1 VAAIAVTISRPWS
14 VQHPAGFSM
23 TTDFRVQLDIFRGP
37 MDLLLYLVQKH
48 ELVLTEIPI
57 GMVTEQFL
65 EYLDI
70 LKELDIDSVGEF
82 VELASTLMEMKS
94 RLVLPSV
101 ESEDELL
108 DDPRDELVQRLLE
121 YKKYRDAATVLEEQG
136 RTWQERRARV
146 ANDLPPR
153 NIDISEQPILE
164 VELWD
169 LVSAMGRILRDT
181 QQLQPANIVYDETPI
196 HVYMQ
201 DIHDRLAEEGR
212 VAFSDLFTA
221 GMHKSALIGIFLAIL
236 ELIRHHSMQA
246 EQDPAHGEIW
256 IQVSGESLGSLSL
269 DGVDTY
275 GTPPEDPEHDE
286 TEEGAQADEHP
297 SD

>member
-1 VAAIAVTISRPWS
+1 CGDRVFEREKYDKNQTTSLMAAIAVTIAHPLSTIPD
-14 VQHPAGFSM
+14 PAGFPM

-57 GMVTEQFL
+57 GVVTEQFL

-82 VELASTLMEMKS
+82 VELASTLTEMKS

-136 RTWQERRARV
+136 RTWQERRSRV

-164 VELWD
+164 V
-169 LVSAMGRILRDT
+169 
-181 QQLQPANIVYDETPI
+181 
-196 HVYMQ
+196 
-201 DIHDRLAEEGR
+201 
-212 VAFSDLFTA
+212 
-221 GMHKSALIGIFLAIL
+221 
-236 ELIRHHSMQA
+236 
-246 EQDPAHGEIW
+246 
-256 IQVSGESLGSLSL
+256 
-269 DGVDTY
+269 
-275 GTPPEDPEHDE
+275 
-286 TEEGAQADEHP
+286 
-297 SD
+297 

>member
-1 VAAIAVTISRPWS
+1 MS
-14 VQHPAGFSM
+14 
-23 TTDFRVQLDIFRGP
+23 
-37 MDLLLYLVQKH
+37 
-48 ELVLTEIPI
+48 
-57 GMVTEQFL
+57 
-65 EYLDI
+65 
-70 LKELDIDSVGEF
+70 
-82 VELASTLMEMKS
+82 
-94 RLVLPSV
+94 
-101 ESEDELL
+101 
-108 DDPRDELVQRLLE
+108 
-121 YKKYRDAATVLEEQG
+121 
-136 RTWQERRARV
+136 
-146 ANDLPPR
+146 NDLPPR

-201 DIHDRLAEEGR
+201 DIHNRLAEEGR

-236 ELIRHHSMQA
+236 ELIRHHNMQA

-256 IQVSGESLGSLSL
+256 IQVSGESLGCLSL

-286 TEEGAQADEHP
+286 TEEGGQADEHP

>member
-1 VAAIAVTISRPWS
+1 
-14 VQHPAGFSM
+14 M

-82 VELASTLMEMKS
+82 VELASTLTEMKS

-136 RTWQERRARV
+136 RTWQERRSRV

-153 NIDISEQPILE
+153 NIDLSEQPILE

-196 HVYMQ
+196 HIHMQ
-201 DIHDRLAEEGR
+201 DIHDRLTEEGR

-236 ELIRHHSMQA
+236 ELIRHHNMQA

-256 IQVSGESLGSLSL
+256 IQISGESPGRLSL

-275 GTPPEDPEHDE
+275 GTIAEDPGHDE
-286 TEEGAQADEHP
+286 TQENDQADEQP
-297 SD
+297 AD